1 MKLKMYALSLGLIG
15 LTTLSNAQAA
25 SRNLCDDLVD
35 SGSSSAEQ
43 IKKCQDKFGVSD
55 YAKEQADKKKI
66 KEAADESAS
75 NTEAKKKE
83 NLEIKKFTKDDL
95 FDAGFGKPFY
105 AMRIDYRYRPPK
117 EKRITDGDAL
127 CSYLGFEKSIK
138 SIVSAEIM
146 PEAADKKGLV
156 VDTNFIGV
164 VSKEPE
170 LYKDEDLKFT
180 VRKYVEITCVKRK
193 DKTIEGSADAYK
205 KLTEDLLVLA
215 PEINSAKKDT
225 TTVINNGPRTGK
237 EKSTP
242 NGYNPPDWAK
252 DDANSNSSK

>member
-1 MKLKMYALSLGLIG
+1 MMKLKMYALLFG
-15 LTTLSNAQAA
+15 LTTLSYAQAA

-35 SGSSSAEQ
+35 SGTSSAEQ

-55 YAKEQADKKKI
+55 YAIEQKDKKKI
-66 KEAADESAS
+66 KEATDESA
-75 NTEAKKKE
+75 TATDAKKKQ
-83 NLEIKKFTKDDL
+83 NLEYKTFKKDDL

-105 AMRIDYRYRPPK
+105 AMRIDYRYRPPR

-127 CSYLGFEKSIK
+127 CSYLGYEKSIK

-170 LYKDEDLKFT
+170 LYKDEDFKFT

-193 DKTIEGSADAYK
+193 DKNMEGSADAYK

-215 PEINSAKKDT
+215 PEINSQKKDG

-252 DDANSNSSK
+252 EDGSNSSK